1 MSTTRTSTTTEN
13 DNQPQ
18 GSTTGL
24 VLCTALIALAMA
36 GSTAPSPF
44 YPSWR
49 SELDVGAPFMSL
61 VFGIY
66 PIVLLIALLAV
77 GSLSDHLGRRPV
89 AVAAFVLLAL
99 SFALMGTW
107 VSPTT
112 LILARCLQ
120 GAGVA
125 LAVSTLGAYAAE
137 LQPPHLAGA
146 GALLNSAGPTA
157 GLALGALVGGL
168 GLEFLTPVADARL
181 AAQVVFGALAV
192 LSLLGVVLLW
202 NHPETSPR
210 KPGAAQSLRPSIRVH
225 PDALSAFLRS
235 APVIAAVW
243 ATGGLF
249 ISLGANIISSGFG
262 SSDHLVQ
269 VLPAVLLTAVG
280 ATSVIAARRLPVQSS
295 SIAGCGALIIGT
307 ALGALGVGVHML
319 PLYIAALVI
328 TGAGWGIAYAAA
340 LRVLLP
346 LAPAGERAA
355 LFSAVYVVAYLS
367 FGIPAII
374 AGVLSARIGLI
385 PTVIGYGIVVI
396 LATAVSLALSARTAK
411 DTSGG
416 ARREERTG
424 ARRKAG
430 RDRSTRVR

>member
-1 MSTTRTSTTTEN
+1 MPTTKTSTTETPTSGTADANKN
-13 DNQPQ
+13 DHHPP
-18 GSTTGL
+18 GSTVGL

-44 YPSWR
+44 YPSWQ
-49 SELDVGAPFMSL
+49 SDLDVGTSFMSV

-66 PIVLLIALLAV
+66 PIVLLVALLTV

-89 AVAAFVLLAL
+89 AVAAFILLAL
-99 SFALMGTW
+99 SFVLMGFG
-107 VSPTT
+107 VSPVT

-120 GAGVA
+120 GVGVA
-125 LAVSTLGAYAAE
+125 LAMSTLGAYAAE
-137 LQPPHLAGA
+137 LQPPRLAGV

-157 GLALGALVGGL
+157 GLALGALVGGF
-168 GLEFLTPVADARL
+168 GLEFLAAEADVRL
-181 AAQVVFGALAV
+181 SAQVVFGILAV
-192 LSLLGVVLLW
+192 LSLLGVVLVW

-210 KPGAAQSLRPSIRVH
+210 KPGVARSLRPSVRVH
-225 PDALSAFLRS
+225 RGARSAFLHS

-249 ISLGANIISSGFG
+249 ISLGANIISEGFG

-269 VLPAVLLTAVG
+269 VLPVVLLTGVG
-280 ATSVIAARRLPVQSS
+280 ATSVLVARRVPVRSS

-307 ALGALGVGVHML
+307 ALGAFGVGAHVL

-328 TGAGWGIAYAAA
+328 TGVGWGVAYAAA

-346 LAPAGERAA
+346 LAPASERAA

-374 AGVLSARIGLI
+374 AGVISTRVGLI
-385 PTVIGYGIVVI
+385 PTVIGYGVVVI
-396 LATAVSLALSARTAK
+396 LAAAASLVLSLRHGK
-411 DTSGG
+411 DG
-416 ARREERTG
+416 AMG
-424 ARRKAG
+424 SQPA
-430 RDRSTRVR
+430 